1 MYMIIGIFISFILA
15 DIYDHPGT
23 TFIFPKRFYLHDS
36 NKFNSNREVWWICE
50 SNIIIIRN
58 TNIKL

>member
-1 MYMIIGIFISFILA
+1 MYMIIGIFISFTSLYLWPSW
-15 DIYDHPGT
+15 DNIY
-23 TFIFPKRFYLHDS
+23 FSQEIYLHDS

-50 SNIIIIRN
+50 SNYIIRN